1 MDPHMFDGFVT
12 FVVVVVIIAVVVAF
26 GLGALIF

>member
-12 FVVVVVIIAVVVAF
+12 FIVIVVIAVALVAF
-26 GLGALIF
+26 GLGAWVF